1 MCILKFFSATP
12 PSFYS
17 NSQHIRFHTITQSH
31 KEKLTPKKG
40 NRNVAQSIIRS
51 IIHWW
56 VFFSIWFL
64 RMQAFRF
71 KGRKECVCSCVYVSM
86 CLWKRK
92 WKVEDWLFFELFL
105 VNNIIHFKIHY
116 SLVAREKNKGQ
127 RAIKFMYRNYHSY
140 FQWNN

>member
-56 VFFSIWFL
+56 VFFQFGFCGCKHFDL
-64 RMQAFRF
+64 REE
-71 KGRKECVCSCVYVSM
+71 KNVCVCVYMYYM

-116 SLVAREKNKGQ
+116 SLVARAKK
-127 RAIKFMYRNYHSY
+127 IKVSVR
-140 FQWNN
+140 